1 MHIRPYLPCQ
11 ISLSGARTEAQGSPR
26 AHSLL
31 SITGSLSEPCCSPP
45 PLHPHAIAQVNIV
58 NELAYDSSTRNP
70 QMSYGLTF
78 AGETHIT
85 SSLHST
91 PWSPRAAGHTD
102 PQPHGSPVGSTRPLC
117 SRSATQIPRGKGL
130 CIELHVSHGCP
141 SLPQKPPVTQC

>member
-31 SITGSLSEPCCSPP
+31 SITGRLSEPCYSPP
-45 PLHPHAIAQVNIV
+45 PLHPHPIAQVNIV
-58 NELAYDSSTRNP
+58 NELTYDSFTRNP

-78 AGETHIT
+78 AGETHVT

-91 PWSPRAAGHTD
+91 PGAPGLQLTQTHSPTGLQRAPPGRSVAD
-102 PQPHGSPVGSTRPLC
+102 QP
-117 SRSATQIPRGKGL
+117 PRFLVARDFASSYTFLMG
-130 CIELHVSHGCP
+130 VPPSHKN
-141 SLPQKPPVTQC
+141 LL